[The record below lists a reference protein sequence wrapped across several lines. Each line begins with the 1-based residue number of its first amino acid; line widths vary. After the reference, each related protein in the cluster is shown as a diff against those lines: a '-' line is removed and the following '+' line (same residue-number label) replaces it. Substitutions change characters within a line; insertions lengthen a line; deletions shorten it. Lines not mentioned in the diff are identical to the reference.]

1 MMAATPLHCSLHPQ
15 DAQQLYLVM
24 DFHPGGDL
32 LSLLDRYD
40 GSFSEEMTCFYVAE
54 ITLAVHDLHA
64 MGYVHR

>member
-1 MMAATPLHCSLHPQ
+1 MPLLPQ

-40 GSFSEEMTCFYVAE
+40 GIFTEEMACFYLAE
-54 ITLAVHDLHA
+54 IILALHDMHS